1 MADIEQS
8 VDRVDARA
16 KVTGEAL
23 FVADHQFP
31 ETLTCLVLR
40 STHAHARIISIDT
53 VRATSLDGVEKIVTG
68 EDCRDYVINLGIGDQ
83 HPLAVDK
90 VRYVGEP
97 VAAVVARDK
106 WTALDAIDAIE
117 VEYEPLPPLLTVA
130 DSLAP
135 GAPLIH
141 ENQDSYVREGANFE
155 SGTNIFHHYKLRKG
169 SVDEAFKH
177 ADHIIENTFWM
188 PHRAHAQL
196 EPHGAVAQWSRSGR
210 LEIYSST
217 QSPFFVRNT
226 LASMFGLASSDVRVR
241 VDYLGGGFGGKSD
254 VTIEPLLAV
263 VAHELP
269 TRWVRL
275 VLSREEVFVGTVVG
289 RGAKVVVKSGFN
301 RDGRIVA
308 EKIRLYFAAGAFGSY
323 AMHVVTAAGYN
334 CNGPYDVENVE
345 SDSYGVYT
353 NQPPVGAFRGYSHP
367 ETHWAIERQR
377 NYIAKKLGMDPIEL
391 RLKNLLRPGS
401 INNLGQEIKEHN
413 GNLSGCIEAVRDRLS
428 KVDFKQFK
436 GDHSNLVVGTGI
448 AALMKSPVMATNSGS
463 SAIIRFNEDGTADV
477 ACSGVEMGQGTKTA
491 LAQIAAK
498 ALLIPLSRIRV
509 KTSIDTDISPYGWQT
524 IGSTTTWKSGMAILD
539 AAQKCVQK
547 IKENAAKVLDRPV
560 EQLDYDG
567 KRVLDRGEPSH
578 SIDAV
583 KVLFGYSEPNGLV
596 VGEPVQ
602 AYGTYMPHGL
612 TYTDPETGRG
622 NAAPE
627 YTFGAQG
634 AVVSIDKAT
643 GEVNVLMLITAIDAG
658 RVISPVLAKNQIIGG
673 MIMEM
678 GGALREELIYSKEG
692 RMRNNS
698 YTDYKI
704 PASEDVEETDMEV
717 IFFETAEPIGPF
729 GARGIAEHG
738 TVGIAA
744 ALGNAISDAVG
755 IEINEL
761 PLTNEKIYALL
772 SENGGGGV

>member
-8 VDRVDARA
+8 HDRVDARA

-23 FVADHQFP
+23 FVADHLFP
-31 ETLTCLVLR
+31 ETLTCLILR
-40 STHAHARIISIDT
+40 STEAHARIRSIDT
-53 VRATSLDGVEKIVTG
+53 SRAAAVDGVEKIITG
-68 EDCRDYVINLGIGDQ
+68 EECRNYVINLGIGDQ

-97 VAAVVARDK
+97 VAAVVAREK
-106 WTALDAIDAIE
+106 AAALEALDAIEVRYEVLQPLVTVDAA
-117 VEYEPLPPLLTVA
+117 LA
-130 DSLAP
+130 D

-141 ENQDSYVREGANFE
+141 EEQDAYARDGAHYE
-155 SGTNIFHHYKLRKG
+155 PGTNVFHHYRLRKG
-169 SVDEAFKH
+169 DIEAGFKN
-177 ADHIIENTFWM
+177 ADLTIENTFWM

-196 EPHGAVAQWSRSGR
+196 EPHGAVAQWSRDGK

-226 LASMFGLASSDVRVR
+226 LAAMFGVASSDVRVR

-263 VAHELP
+263 VARQLP
-269 TRWVRL
+269 GKWVRL

-289 RGAKVVVKSGFN
+289 RGAKVTIRSGFN
-301 RDGRIVA
+301 RDGKIVA
-308 EKIRLYFAAGAFGSY
+308 EKIRLCFAAGAYGSY

-334 CNGPYDVENVE
+334 CNGPYDVANVE

-367 ETHWAIERQR
+367 ETHWAVERQR
-377 NYIAKKLGMDPIEL
+377 DYIAKALGMDPVEL
-391 RLKNLLRPGS
+391 RLKNILRPGAL
-401 INNLGQEIKEHN
+401 NNLGQEVSEHN
-413 GNLSGCIEAVRDRLS
+413 GNLAGCIEAVRERIAKVGFEQFSQDHPRLAI
-428 KVDFKQFK
+428 
-436 GDHSNLVVGTGI
+436 GRGVV
-448 AALMKSPVMATNSGS
+448 ALMKSPVMATNSGS
-463 SAIIRFNEDGTADV
+463 SAIIRFNEDGNVDV

-498 ALLIPLSRIRV
+498 ALQISLARVRV

-524 IGSTTTWKSGMAILD
+524 IGSTTTWKSGMAVLD
-539 AAQKCVQK
+539 AAAKSIQR
-547 IKENAAKVLDRPV
+547 IKENASLVLQLPAER
-560 EQLDYDG
+560 LDYDG
-567 KRVLDRGEPSH
+567 EKVFDREDPH
-578 SIDAV
+578 RSIDAR
-583 KVLFGYSEPNGLV
+583 KVVFGYLGENGLV
-596 VGEPVQ
+596 LGEPVQ
-602 AYGTYMPHGL
+602 AYGTYMPRGL
-612 TYTDPETGRG
+612 TYPDPDTGRG
-622 NAAPE
+622 NCAPE

-634 AVVSIDKAT
+634 AVVGVDRLT
-643 GEVNVLMLITAIDAG
+643 GEVEVLRLVTAIDAG
-658 RVISPVLAKNQIIGG
+658 KVISPVLAKNQIIGG

-678 GGALREELIYSKEG
+678 GGALREELVYTQEG
-692 RMRNNS
+692 RMRNGS

-744 ALGNAISDAVG
+744 AIGNAISNAVG
-755 IEINEL
+755 VEINEL
-761 PLTNEKIYALL
+761 PLTNEKIYAALQAR
-772 SENGGGGV
+772 EDAGV